1 MSQGVLTNLP
11 AREPGADPVLRT
23 YPWSDAAVLGLV
35 SALAYAVKS
44 HYSTATAEELRWALV
59 PTTYLVEAIT
69 GLHFTFERGAGFV
82 SDSRHLVIAPA
93 CAGVNFFVIALLS
106 LSFGFVPELGTKA
119 RKVALA
125 FAFALSAYVAMVV
138 VNALRISLHVLLTAH
153 VRFAEP
159 IREQAHR
166 VEGVVTYLTALF
178 VLMAAARACLG
189 GTRR

>member
-1 MSQGVLTNLP
+1 MSQAVLANLP
-11 AREPGADPVLRT
+11 GRESGADSVARI
-23 YPWSDAAVLGLV
+23 YSWSDAAVLGFV
-35 SALAYAVKS
+35 CAVAYAVKS
-44 HYSTATAEELRWALV
+44 HYSMASADELRWALL
-59 PTTYLVEAIT
+59 PTTYLVETIT

-93 CAGVNFFVIALLS
+93 CAGVNFLVIAILS
-106 LSFGFVPELGTKA
+106 LSFGFVPELETKA
-119 RKVALA
+119 RKVAFVCAGALA
-125 FAFALSAYVAMVV
+125 AYVAMVL
-138 VNALRISLHVLLTAH
+138 VNALRISLHVLLTTH

-159 IREQAHR
+159 IREQVHR